1 PTVET
6 FTGVD
11 DYVIEASSEGKINLG
26 VKAITGD
33 VDVNAKGSK
42 SIIKLPNLTT
52 FSGNDVYAPSYLS
65 VENGGSIEANR
76 LKKVENVQ
84 LFASN
89 ASLNLPT
96 VETFTGVDDYV
107 IEASSQGK
115 INLTKLKT
123 ISGDVDISA
132 TGSNSIVKLPAL
144 SNFLGSDVYAP
155 SSIISQKGGK
165 VKVKLGAKFVN
176 VKPLILG

>member
-1 PTVET
+1 M
-6 FTGVD
+6 
-11 DYVIEASSEGKINLG
+11 N
-26 VKAITGD
+26 
-33 VDVNAKGSK
+33 
-42 SIIKLPNLTT
+42 
-52 FSGNDVYAPSYLS
+52 VYNPSYLS
-65 VENGGSIEANR
+65 VENGGSIAANR
-76 LKKVENVQ
+76 LKNVENVE

-96 VETFTGVDDYV
+96 VESFTGVDDYV
-107 IEASSQGK
+107 IQASSEGK

-165 VKVKLGAKFVN
+165 VKVKFGAKFVN